1 MEKPDFRTTA
11 LPVWARQDGES
22 VILSLRVQPG
32 AKRTAAAGPY
42 GDRLKIALH
51 APPVDGKANAELL
64 RFLGDALGLRARQ
77 LALAAGAASRDKQVR
92 ISGLDDAD
100 ALAALALRLAALD
113 THPGWIAAA
122 LRASR

>member
-1 MEKPDFRTTA
+1 MEKPDFRTTT
-11 LPVWARQDGES
+11 LPIWARRDGNF
-22 VILSLRVQPG
+22 VVLSLRVQPG

-64 RFLGDALGLRARQ
+64 RFLGDALHLRARQ

-92 ISGLDDAD
+92 VSGLEEAG
-100 ALAALALRLAALD
+100 ALAELARRLAALD
-113 THPGWIAAA
+113 APAQ
-122 LRASR
+122 

>member
-1 MEKPDFRTTA
+1 MEKPDFRTTT
-11 LPVWARQDGES
+11 LPIWARQDGNF
-22 VILSLRVQPG
+22 VVLSLRVQPG

-64 RFLGDALGLRARQ
+64 RFLGDALHLRVRQ

-92 ISGLDDAD
+92 VSGLEEAG
-100 ALAALALRLAALD
+100 ALAELARRLAALD
-113 THPGWIAAA
+113 APAP
-122 LRASR
+122 